1 MGRLDGKV
9 ALITG
14 GSMGLGEADARLF
27 KAEGAEVVIAD
38 INATA
43 GDAIAKEIGATF
55 ISLDVTNE
63 EQWASTI
70 ETIKGQ
76 FGRLDILVNNAGIV
90 EVGNILTTSTDAW
103 RRVNAV
109 SSDGTFFGC
118 RASIPLMIETGG
130 GAIVNMASI
139 ASMQG
144 EHYVTAYCAA
154 KGAVEAITRAI
165 ACWAT
170 QENNGIRCNSIH
182 PAGIDTPMVASMG
195 QKMAEANKMQDAPT
209 GPANSSGRSSGAR
222 GSKLGEPIDIAY
234 MALYLASD
242 ESKFVNGAA
251 MKVDNTMTVTT
262 GVVPNFR

>member
-27 KAEGAEVVIAD
+27 KSEGAQVVIAD
-38 INATA
+38 INAEA
-43 GDAIAKEIGATF
+43 GENVAKEIDATY
-55 ISLDVTNE
+55 IPLDVTSE
-63 EQWASTI
+63 EQWAGVI

-118 RASIPLMIETGG
+118 RASIPLMIESGG
-130 GAIVNMASI
+130 GSIVNMASI

-165 ACWAT
+165 ACWGT

-195 QKMAEANKMQDAPT
+195 QKMAEANMQRSR
-209 GPANSSGRSSGAR
+209 PAATSGDSAGAR
-222 GSKLGEPIDIAY
+222 GSRLGQPIDIAY

-242 ESKFVNGAA
+242 ESMFVNGAA
-251 MKVDNTMTVTT
+251 MKVDNTMTITT
-262 GVVPNFR
+262 GVVPDFG

>member
-27 KAEGAEVVIAD
+27 RSEGAEVVIGD
-38 INATA
+38 VNIEA
-43 GDAIAKEIGATF
+43 GEAVASEIGATF
-55 ISLDVTNE
+55 IALDVSDE
-63 EQWASTI
+63 VQWASAI
-70 ETIKGQ
+70 ETIRGQ
-76 FGRLDILVNNAGIV
+76 FGRLDILVNNASVV
-90 EVGNILTTSTDAW
+90 EVGNILTTTTQAW
-103 RRVNAV
+103 RKVNAV

-118 RASIPLMIETGG
+118 RASIPLMMENGG
-130 GAIVNMASI
+130 GSIINMASI

-165 ACWAT
+165 ACWSV
-170 QENNGIRCNSIH
+170 QENSGIRCNSIH
-182 PAGIDTPMVASMG
+182 PSGIDTPMVASMS
-195 QKMAEANKMQDAPT
+195 QKMAEANMSPAAPPKDAPAGT
-209 GPANSSGRSSGAR
+209 RGAR

-234 MALYLASD
+234 MALFLASD

-262 GVVPNFR
+262 GVVPDFG